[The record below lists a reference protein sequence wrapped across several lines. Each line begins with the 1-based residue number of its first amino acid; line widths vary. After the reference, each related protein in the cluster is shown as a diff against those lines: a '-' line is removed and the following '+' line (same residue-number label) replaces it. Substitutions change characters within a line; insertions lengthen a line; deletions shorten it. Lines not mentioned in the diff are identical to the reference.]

1 MPNTGCARKT
11 VVVAGAGFGGLWAAK
26 TLAGTGV
33 DVVLVDRHN
42 FHTFLPLLY
51 QVAAAELEPSQVAY
65 PVRGVFRRHRNVRVA
80 LGQVL
85 GIDFENRALLTDGPP
100 IPYDCLILALGSQ
113 TNFFGVEG
121 APEHCFGLK
130 SLEEGIA
137 LRNHIMRMFELA
149 SLTDDPALQRELL
162 TFAVAGGGPTGVEFA
177 GALAELIRGPV
188 AKDFPLLNLSQA
200 RVVLVE
206 AGHKVLGP
214 FHESQ
219 QRYALNTLGRK
230 GVEVHLGAVVSKV
243 GPDRVDFK
251 DGSSLP
257 TRTVVW
263 AAGVSGPDAAR
274 DLGLEV
280 GPGGRIP
287 VGETLQVRSHPEIFA
302 VGDMSWFEGP
312 GGALP
317 MLAPVA
323 MDQGRAAARNA
334 LRLLEGKKLKPFRYS
349 SKGIMATIGRS
360 AAVAS
365 LGRLRMMGFGAWAV
379 WLFVHLMMLIGFRNR
394 LAVLIN
400 WAWDYLFF
408 ERSVR
413 LIIPARA
420 RKARAGKNHEG
431 MPPEEGKGDR

>member
-1 MPNTGCARKT
+1 MSTGKTGGRT

-26 TLAGTGV
+26 TLAGSDV

-51 QVAAAELEPSQVAY
+51 QVAAAELEPGQVAY
-65 PVRGVFRRHRNVRVA
+65 PVRGVFRRFPNVRVA
-80 LGQVL
+80 LAQVR
-85 GIDFENRALLTDGPP
+85 GIDFEARALLTDGPA

-121 APEHCFGLK
+121 AREHCFGLK
-130 SLEEGIA
+130 SLEEGIT
-137 LRNHIMRMFELA
+137 LRNHIMRMFEQA

-162 TFAVAGGGPTGVEFA
+162 TFAVTGAGPTGVEFA

-200 RVVLVE
+200 RVVLLE
-206 AGHKVLGP
+206 AGQRVLGP
-214 FHESQ
+214 FHEAQ
-219 QRYALNTLGRK
+219 QRYALNTLGQK
-230 GVEVHLGAVVSKV
+230 GVEVHLGAVVARV
-243 GPDRVDFK
+243 TPDRVDFK
-251 DGSSLP
+251 DGSSLA

-263 AAGVSGPDAAR
+263 SAGVSGPDIAR

-280 GPGGRIP
+280 GPGGRVP
-287 VGETLQVRSHPEIFA
+287 VGETLQARGHRDIFV
-302 VGDMSWFEGP
+302 VGDMAWFEGP

-323 MDQGRAAARNA
+323 MDQGRLAARNA
-334 LRLLEGKKLKPFRYS
+334 RLLLQGKPLRPFRYF
-349 SKGIMATIGRS
+349 SKGIMATVGRA

-365 LGRLRMMGFGAWAV
+365 LGRLRITGFPAWAV

-394 LAVLIN
+394 LAVFIN

-413 LIIPARA
+413 LIIPSRS
-420 RKARAGKNHEG
+420 RE
-431 MPPEEGKGDR
+431 PDEEGGNKPGNP

>member
-1 MPNTGCARKT
+1 
-11 VVVAGAGFGGLWAAK
+11 
-26 TLAGTGV
+26 
-33 DVVLVDRHN
+33 
-42 FHTFLPLLY
+42 
-51 QVAAAELEPSQVAY
+51 
-65 PVRGVFRRHRNVRVA
+65 
-80 LGQVL
+80 GQ
-85 GIDFENRALLTDGPP
+85 
-100 IPYDCLILALGSQ
+100 
-113 TNFFGVEG
+113 
-121 APEHCFGLK
+121 
-130 SLEEGIA
+130 
-137 LRNHIMRMFELA
+137 
-149 SLTDDPALQRELL
+149 
-162 TFAVAGGGPTGVEFA
+162 
-177 GALAELIRGPV
+177 
-188 AKDFPLLNLSQA
+188 
-200 RVVLVE
+200 
-206 AGHKVLGP
+206 KVLGP

-230 GVEVHLGAVVSKV
+230 GVEVHLGAVVAKV
-243 GPDRVDFK
+243 SPDRVDFK

-287 VGETLQVRSHPEIFA
+287 VGETLQVRSHPDIFA

-323 MDQGRAAARNA
+323 MDQGRAAAKNA
-334 LRLLEGKKLKPFRYS
+334 LRLLEGRKLKPFRYR
-349 SKGIMATIGRS
+349 SKGIMATVGRS

-365 LGRLRMMGFGAWAV
+365 LGRLRIMGFGAWAV

-413 LIIPARA
+413 LIIPARSK
-420 RKARAGKNHEG
+420 RARAEKSPEG
-431 MPPEEGKGDR
+431 MSPEEGKVER